1 MNTTENKSANRNT
14 YYESNKERIKE
25 YAWNRY
31 IKKDGKKRLN
41 SIMKITKFTKEK
53 SKK

>member
-1 MNTTENKSANRNT
+1 MKLLH
-14 YYESNKERIKE
+14 
-25 YAWNRY
+25 
-31 IKKDGKKRLN
+31 KKDGKKRLN